1 MPQTSIMRIHADQA
15 ESNTPAGDLLGA
27 TAEMLH
33 RLRGGVNPRV
43 QAQIQAIADDMAQQG
58 KLSSVLDFPPETSA
72 LLDIPE
78 TLQARQFQRK
88 QQQSWGDWLYEK
100 TVTKVADLMGK
111 SRPSQRQIED
121 QLDETLATLNRKSG
135 RQKESTH
142 PQL

>member
-15 ESNTPAGDLLGA
+15 KSNTPAGDLLSA

-33 RLRGGVNPRV
+33 HGGVNPRV

-58 KLSSVLDFPPETSA
+58 HPSSIVDLPLESSVLLE
-72 LLDIPE
+72 IPE
-78 TLQARQFQRK
+78 TLQARQLQRK

-111 SRPSQRQIED
+111 SRPSRRQVE
-121 QLDETLATLNRKSG
+121 
-135 RQKESTH
+135 
-142 PQL
+142 